1 MALIEFSTP
10 KKTHVEFS
18 FFDHNSARS
27 VKYAIDRIGY
37 DRGITAFADPEAGGR
52 GSGPIPA
59 AEKSQKYRFS

>member
-18 FFDHNSARS
+18 FFDHNSARG

-37 DRGITAFADPEAGGR
+37 DRGITACADPEGGR
-52 GSGPIPA
+52 GSGPPPPPC
-59 AEKSQKYRFS
+59 